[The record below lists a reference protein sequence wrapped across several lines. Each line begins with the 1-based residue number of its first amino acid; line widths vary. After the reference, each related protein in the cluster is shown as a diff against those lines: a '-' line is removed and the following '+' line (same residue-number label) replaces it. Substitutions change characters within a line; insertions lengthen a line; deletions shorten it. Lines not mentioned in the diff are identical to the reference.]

1 MGEGGVKMGAHCRIS
16 GPLKEHELYS
26 SNIHCRFYFVGRYII
41 EALFSPSFSRAAIT

>member
-26 SNIHCRFYFVGRYII
+26 SIFTVAFT
-41 EALFSPSFSRAAIT
+41 L